1 MKNAE
6 IYKNRNF
13 QIATAANFLGF
24 MMVVLVSPAFPTM
37 VAQLHVPEVSVG
49 LLITVVT
56 LPALVLIP
64 VCGMLSDRFGR
75 KVVLIP
81 AVIIYGAA
89 GGCCAFA
96 QDFNTLLILRF
107 IQGIGI
113 APIFNLN
120 TVIVCD
126 IFSGNQRA
134 EAMGIN
140 TTISYIGYILYPVLG
155 GFLAS
160 LGWQY
165 TFLPF
170 FLAVPLGIYAL
181 FYLKYPEPRNR
192 QDFGVYL
199 KTSFAY
205 MKNIKVIWLFAGA
218 ILVYIVFFGGFLDY
232 FTLMMGSRFQASPVV
247 LGTMIAVLGLVV
259 AVVCLLAGRIN
270 SRFHP
275 AGVIVAAFIIYAAG
289 MFIMPLMPGIWWC
302 LLPTLVI
309 GIAHGLVSP
318 SMPLFASHV
327 TPAEYRAGFIS
338 IFGLMFN
345 VGMTTAPLLAGLAYT
360 ATGQS
365 FDMTFVI
372 LGIVSLVIPVAAIA
386 IGGKKLPLK

>member
-1 MKNAE
+1 LKNIE
-6 IYKNRNF
+6 IYKNSNF

-37 VAQLHVPEVSVG
+37 VRQLNVPEEAIG

-64 VCGMLSDRFGR
+64 VCGLLSDRFGR
-75 KVVLIP
+75 KALLVPSL
-81 AVIIYGAA
+81 IIYGAA

-96 QDFNTLLILRF
+96 PDFNTLLILRF

-113 APIFNLN
+113 APLFNLN

-126 IFSGNQRA
+126 IFSGNERA

-140 TTISYIGYILYPVLG
+140 TTFSYIGYVLYPVVG

-170 FLAVPLGIYAL
+170 FLAVPLGIYAF
-181 FYLKYPEPRNR
+181 FYLKYPEPRNK
-192 QDFGVYL
+192 QAFGTYL
-199 KTSFAY
+199 KTSLAF
-205 MKNIKVIWLFAGA
+205 MKDIKVIWLFAGA
-218 ILVYIVFFGGFLDY
+218 ILVYVVFFGGFLNY
-232 FTLMMGSRFQASPVV
+232 FTLMMGSRFQASPMV
-247 LGTMIAVLGLVV
+247 LGLMVSVVGLVV
-259 AVVCLLAGRIN
+259 ALVCLLAGRIN
-270 SRFHP
+270 SKFHP
-275 AGVIVAAFIIYAAG
+275 AVVIVAAFIIYAAG
-289 MFIMPLMPGIWWC
+289 MFIIPLMQGLWWC

-318 SMPLFASHV
+318 SMPLFASHI
-327 TPAEYRAGFIS
+327 TPPEYRAGFIS
-338 IFGLMFN
+338 VFGLMFN
-345 VGMTTAPLLAGLAYT
+345 IGMTTAPLLAGLAYT
-360 ATGQS
+360 ATGHS

-372 LGIVSLVIPVAAIA
+372 LGLVSLIIPAATIA
-386 IGGKKLPLK
+386 IGQKKLSTV